1 MAAQSPTFEISV
13 DTSKDFFC
21 TYLFNSHFS
30 SPLRCHRQ
38 CTFWRW
44 VFLRGLKVFC
54 LQTQKQWK
62 PEWVA
67 FALHFN
73 AIMLSYLKWQNI
85 FSFDKRSLE
94 FWKNC
99 ENVSRW
105 RMKAI
110 FFSRIKQRKTFRLTY
125 TKQQSK
131 HEERESDKVF
141 VDTLINKTFNYRRE
155 CFKHFPKL
163 LLGDSAE
170 SFQRQRND
178 LSKKARKKEI
188 FPLHFA

>member
-1 MAAQSPTFEISV
+1 
-13 DTSKDFFC
+13 
-21 TYLFNSHFS
+21 
-30 SPLRCHRQ
+30 
-38 CTFWRW
+38 
-44 VFLRGLKVFC
+44 
-54 LQTQKQWK
+54 
-62 PEWVA
+62 
-67 FALHFN
+67 
-73 AIMLSYLKWQNI
+73 
-85 FSFDKRSLE
+85 
-94 FWKNC
+94 
-99 ENVSRW
+99 
-105 RMKAI
+105 MKAI

-178 LSKKARKKEI
+178 LSKKARKKEL